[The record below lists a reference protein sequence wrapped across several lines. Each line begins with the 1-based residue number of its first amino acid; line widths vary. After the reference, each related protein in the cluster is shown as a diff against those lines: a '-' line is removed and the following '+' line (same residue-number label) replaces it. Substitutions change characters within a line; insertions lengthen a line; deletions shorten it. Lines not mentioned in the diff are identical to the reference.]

1 MIASD
6 GFTYERRSIETWFQI
21 RGSSPSTG
29 LELSN
34 TTLKHNG
41 ALADKI
47 KKWIAGEP
55 FNELQFDAP
64 KRRRRTHSTVD
75 LYIEIHFVG
84 TLSSFSR
91 KIPLSLSVENLYRVA
106 FQGMK
111 GRHFNFDLSH
121 NGNVLHASLDSI
133 QKRGL
138 ADKSTIYVDL
148 TESHKSGVFG
158 KGKSTRKKS
167 ESEPGE
173 LVLVKVYHDHDDHLF
188 SFWIPRHT
196 KQSLTS
202 IIFRFWRY
210 DAEYQFQMEDYD
222 VEVWTN
228 IVKVGDGHS
237 VGNRWEHWETLRS
250 LFKPSY
256 ATGILDNEE
265 FLEREPTQG
274 VETLV
279 ASNSSDEKYVVLK
292 ILLQGYKPR
301 IDAKRA
307 KIFSRVRP

>member
-55 FNELQFDAP
+55 FNELQFDALRHRP
-64 KRRRRTHSTVD
+64 RTHSTVE
-75 LYIEIHFVG
+75 LHIEIQFVG
-84 TLSSFSR
+84 ALSFSR
-91 KIPLSLSVENLYRVA
+91 KVPLSLSVENLYRVA

-111 GRHFNFDLSH
+111 GRHFSFDLSH

-133 QKRGL
+133 QEHGL

-148 TESHKSGVFG
+148 IEPHKSSVLD
-158 KGKSTRKKS
+158 KGKSTCKKS
-167 ESEPGE
+167 ESEPESEE
-173 LVLVKVYHDHDDHLF
+173 LALVKVYQGHDHLF

-196 KQSLTS
+196 KQSLAS
-202 IIFRFWRY
+202 IIFRYWRY
-210 DAEYQFQMEDYD
+210 DAEYQVQLEDYD
-222 VEVWTN
+222 VAFWTN
-228 IVKVGDGHS
+228 IVNVGDGHTR
-237 VGNRWEHWETLRS
+237 GHRWEHWETLRS
-250 LFKPSY
+250 LLKPKY

-274 VETLV
+274 VEILV

-292 ILLQGYKPR
+292 ISLQQYKPR
-301 IDAKRA
+301 IDAERA